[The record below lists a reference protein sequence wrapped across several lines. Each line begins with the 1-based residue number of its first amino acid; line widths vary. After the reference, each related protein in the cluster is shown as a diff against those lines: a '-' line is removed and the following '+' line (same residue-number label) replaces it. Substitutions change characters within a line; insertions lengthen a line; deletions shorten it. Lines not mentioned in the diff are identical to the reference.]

1 MARAKPPTSRSVGEE
16 PPNRAA
22 SKIPDVIVD
31 FVFERGLFFIAIK
44 NISEQPAY
52 KVSVKFSQKLY
63 GLGGAREVSALP
75 LFRNIE
81 FLAPQKEIATFLDSS
96 DSYFARKQPTK
107 VEAQISYRDAEG
119 DKHSVSIA
127 HDLEIY
133 RNLAVTGRP
142 EGVVIS
148 DSDIDEGE

>member
-1 MARAKPPTSRSVGEE
+1 MARAKPPTSKSVGQKLSQKVV
-16 PPNRAA
+16 
-22 SKIPDVIVD
+22 SKTPDVIVD

-44 NISEQPAY
+44 NISDQPAY

-107 VEAQISYRDAEG
+107 VEAQISYRDAAG
-119 DKHSVSIA
+119 AKHSVSIA

>member
-1 MARAKPPTSRSVGEE
+1 MAQAKSSKTKSVNEKSQQA
-16 PPNRAA
+16 P
-22 SKIPDVIVD
+22 SKVPRVIVD
-31 FVFERGLFFIAIK
+31 IVFDQGLFFIAIK
-44 NISEQPAY
+44 NISDIPAY
-52 KVSVKFSQKLY
+52 RVSVKFNHKIY

-107 VEAQISYRDAEG
+107 VKVQISYHDAEG
-119 DKHSVSIA
+119 EKYSFAIA

-133 RNLAVTGRP
+133 RDLALAGRP
-142 EGVVIS
+142 ESMVIRDAVS
-148 DSDIDEGE
+148 EEGE